1 MRTVGVKLTA
11 ETATYEQ
18 NLKRAGKA
26 TDQLAGQ
33 ISDAGRESVSAT
45 AATDRLGRAVNYVA
59 GNAKQAARDVGKA
72 TGETTH
78 FGVSA
83 SVAARHVDQLG
94 DEIKNVER
102 ELVVMAAAFAAAGSK
117 AERLDISKAIRRT
130 EADLRRLNK
139 NKGLL
144 SGVLPDVLP
153 DPGPAATV
161 SWVAKLRTGVTA
173 ALEKSGPLIPALAIL
188 GTALLPT
195 VGATIAA
202 AVIGG
207 VGIGGVAGGLMLAAK
222 DARVQ
227 AAFKTTADGLKREL
241 TDASSSF
248 VEPAIAAVHTLGRAV
263 HAIDLKSIFADAARF
278 VGPLTAG
285 VAAFVAGVSGG
296 VRDLV
301 RAAGPVIKVI
311 SSELG
316 ELGGVIGKGFSDLS
330 KNGDTAAHALNAVLD
345 TVNVIVADTFY
356 LIDGLT
362 TVYGWLEKI
371 GSVTGFTYLDL
382 AMRDATGLATGA
394 GSAMADL
401 VKKELGVGDAATTA
415 ANGLQSLNEHLND
428 VTGSA
433 RTLFGAAT
441 DVGGAIDDV
450 TAAAKKNGKTLDENT
465 PKGRANRD
473 AIAGLAKAL
482 QAQYDASVDVNG
494 IGPKSDAVAAQNRAS
509 FIQLATSL
517 TGSSRQARILADQIL
532 GIPVKHDTK
541 IHADPEPAITAARR
555 AQAAINAVHGKTITV
570 NIRVAGGGALNKAVS
585 GHLGVRGEAA
595 GGPISGPGPKG
606 RDSELRMLAP
616 GEHVWTSREVDAA
629 GGHGAVMRLR
639 SSALSSPQRMAG
651 GGPVSSQST
660 RVMPAAVSSVTTVVY
675 EHRVT
680 FADTQNEI
688 GQLLVKAIRTSPGV
702 RAEMAERLGV
712 RKAG

>member
-1 MRTVGVKLTA
+1 VRTVGAKLVLEAASYIKDARTA
-11 ETATYEQ
+11 GAATGDLADQ
-18 NLKRAGKA
+18 IGKA
-26 TDQLAGQ
+26 RD
-33 ISDAGRESVSAT
+33 ESVSAT

-102 ELVVMAAAFAAAGSK
+102 ELLVMAAAFAAAGSK

-130 EADLRRLNK
+130 EADLKRLNK
-139 NKGLL
+139 SKGLL
-144 SGVLPDVLP
+144 SGVLP
-153 DPGPAATV
+153 AT
-161 SWVAKLRTGVTA
+161 SWVAKLRTGVTT
-173 ALEKSGPLIPALAIL
+173 ALESSGPLLPAVAIL

-222 DARVQ
+222 NPGVQ
-227 AAFKTTADGLKREL
+227 AAFKETADGLKQEL
-241 TDASSSF
+241 TEASSSF
-248 VEPAIAAVHTLGRAV
+248 VEPAIAAVRTLGRAV
-263 HAIDLKSIFADAARF
+263 HAVDFKSIFADASRF

-285 VAAFVAGVSGG
+285 VAAFVSGVSDGI
-296 VRDLV
+296 RDLV
-301 RAAGPVIKVI
+301 RAAGPVIRVI

-316 ELGGVIGKGFSDLS
+316 ELGGIIGKGFSDLA
-330 KNGDTAAHALNAVLD
+330 KHGDTAAHALNAVLD
-345 TVNVIVADTFY
+345 SVNAIIADTFY

-473 AIAGLAKAL
+473 AIAGLARAL

-509 FIQLATSL
+509 FIRLATSL

-532 GIPVKHDTK
+532 GIPTKHDTK

-570 NIRVAGGGALNKAVS
+570 NIRVTGGGALNKAVS

-595 GGPISGPGPKG
+595 GGPIAGPGPKG

-616 GEHVWTSREVDAA
+616 GEHVWTAREVDAA

-651 GGPVSSQST
+651 GGPVPTQST
-660 RVMPAAVSSVTTVVY
+660 RVMPATASSVTTVVY

-712 RKAG
+712 KKAG

>member
-11 ETATYEQ
+11 ETANFEQ
-18 NLKRAGKA
+18 NVKRAGKA
-26 TDQLAGQ
+26 TDDLADKIGEAR
-33 ISDAGRESVSAT
+33 DESVSAT

-59 GNAKQAARDVGKA
+59 GNAKQAARDVDKA
-72 TGETTH
+72 AEEVKL
-78 FGVSA
+78 FGVS
-83 SVAARHVDQLG
+83 SVVAARHVDQLG

-102 ELVVMAAAFAAAGSK
+102 ELVVLSASFAAADS
-117 AERLDISKAIRRT
+117 AADRLDISKAIRRT
-130 EADLRRLNK
+130 EADLKRLNK
-139 NKGLL
+139 NKSLL
-144 SGVLPDVLP
+144 GGVFPDVLP
-153 DPGPAATV
+153 DPGPAATA
-161 SWVAKLRTGVTA
+161 SWVSKLRTGVTT
-173 ALEKSGPLIPALAIL
+173 ALESSGPLIPAVAIL

-222 DARVQ
+222 NPGVQ
-227 AAFKTTADGLKREL
+227 AAFKETADGLKQEL

-248 VEPAIAAVHTLGRAV
+248 VEPAIAAVRTLGRAV
-263 HAIDLKSIFADAARF
+263 HAIDFKSIFADAARF

-296 VRDLV
+296 IRDLV

-345 TVNVIVADTFY
+345 TVNVIVAETFM

-362 TVYGWLEKI
+362 KVYGWLEKI

-415 ANGLQSLNEHLND
+415 ANGLQSLKEHLDD

-433 RTLFGAAT
+433 RTLFGATT
-441 DVGGAIDDV
+441 DVGKAIDDV
-450 TAAAKKNGKTLDENT
+450 TKAAKDNGRTLDANT

-473 AIAGLAKAL
+473 AIAGLARAL
-482 QAQYDASVDVNG
+482 QAQYDASVTVNG

-509 FIQLATSL
+509 FIKLATSL
-517 TGSSRQARILADQIL
+517 TGSKTEAIKLANSIL
-532 GIPVKHDTK
+532 GIPAKRDVKVNANTHDAEGRLK
-541 IHADPEPAITAARR
+541 ALQDKV
-555 AQAAINAVHGKTITV
+555 NALHGKTVQMTIAYNYKTFGKPGT
-570 NIRVAGGGALNKAVS
+570 GGGLAT
-585 GHLGVRGEAA
+585 
-595 GGPISGPGPKG
+595 GGPVTGPGPKG

-616 GEHVWTSREVDAA
+616 GEHVWTAREVDAA

-639 SSALSSPQRMAG
+639 SSALSSPPQRMAG
-651 GGPVSSQST
+651 GGPVVSQST
-660 RVMPAAVSSVTTVVY
+660 RVMPAAASSVTTVVY

-688 GQLLVKAIRTSPGV
+688 GQLLVKAIRTSSGV

-712 RKAG
+712 KKAG